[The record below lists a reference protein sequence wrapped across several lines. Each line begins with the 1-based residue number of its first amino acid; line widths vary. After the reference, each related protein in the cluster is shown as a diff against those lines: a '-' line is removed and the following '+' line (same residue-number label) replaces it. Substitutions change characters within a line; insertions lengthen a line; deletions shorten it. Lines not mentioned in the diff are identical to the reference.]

1 MDGGNPFG
9 YCGSNPVNDV
19 DADGR
24 RRISDAGNFATNLGL
39 LLVFQGLLVDA
50 LSPGPMGNVM
60 SGIALVPG
68 ILLVVLGVTLG
79 MSKTPLC
86 ECASMLTGEVA
97 HIVAGILADTLVNKQ
112 LIADLGV
119 FNKSAAI
126 AGAAIATGAVLAE
139 AWCNVED

>member
-1 MDGGNPFG
+1 
-9 YCGSNPVNDV
+9 
-19 DADGR
+19 
-24 RRISDAGNFATNLGL
+24 
-39 LLVFQGLLVDA
+39 
-50 LSPGPMGNVM
+50 
-60 SGIALVPG
+60 
-68 ILLVVLGVTLG
+68 
-79 MSKTPLC
+79 
-86 ECASMLTGEVA
+86 MLTGEVA